1 MFVTVRLFPVSVLI
15 VNELKTPLFAVIE
28 LATNCDVRRVP
39 VLRIFVFR
47 EFIEKT
53 GVVIVLKVRLFP
65 FNVFAFSIPTFMF
78 SVETVLAVNCCI
90 EAFPVLNCVVVKDET
105 AS

>member
-1 MFVTVRLFPVSVLI
+1 MFVTMRLFPVSVLI
-15 VNELKTPLFAVIE
+15 VNELKTPLFAMIE
-28 LATNCDVRRVP
+28 LATTCDVRRIP
-39 VLRIFVFR
+39 LLRTFVFN
-47 EFIEKT
+47 EFVVKA

-65 FNVFAFSIPTFMF
+65 FNVFAFRIPTFIF
-78 SVETVLAVNCCI
+78 SVETVLAVSCCI